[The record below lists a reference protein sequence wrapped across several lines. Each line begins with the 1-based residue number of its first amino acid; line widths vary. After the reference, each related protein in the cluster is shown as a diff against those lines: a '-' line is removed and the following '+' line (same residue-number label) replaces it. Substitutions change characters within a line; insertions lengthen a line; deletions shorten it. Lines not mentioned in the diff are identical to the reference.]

1 MCHFFDA
8 LRRSFLL
15 SFCIALC
22 LQFAHAQNDFYYTQD
37 LEDNPRFADIIFRIG
52 GYGGAY
58 NEGQAGLDTEII
70 VAPVYTNFQ
79 FRGQAVGA
87 LYSKQYQ
94 NYTAASNLI
103 SDNAFRKFLMLDL
116 GADYFFWDS
125 VNKGTAKV
133 GVNKSLLFAD
143 RTADVAALIRFSVA
157 GRLGINY
164 SRFMLRP
171 ADVAGGQ
178 FATEEGRIFGRGAAE
193 EDQGSV
199 YVLSTNTSPYAGLS
213 FNLGRG
219 LMTRVKGIRE
229 RANYHFISLYT
240 DLLISANSSLANME
254 ANGQTY
260 PLAESNNSDLE
271 GFRETRT
278 GFRGGIKAVYG
289 RRLSAYVKFESG
301 IWPGFLEQRFFW
313 LLGAGASLNLQVL
326 GSRQ

>member
-1 MCHFFDA
+1 MCHFFYSTC
-8 LRRSFLL
+8 RLL
-15 SFCIALC
+15 LISCSIFMNIQLIY
-22 LQFAHAQNDFYYTQD
+22 AQNDFYYTQN

-87 LYSKQYQ
+87 LYSKTYQ
-94 NYTAASNLI
+94 NYTDVPTLI
-103 SDNAFRKFLMLDL
+103 SDNSFRNFLMLDI
-116 GADYFFWDS
+116 GSDYFFWDS

-133 GVNKSLLFAD
+133 GVNKSILFAD

-164 SRFMLRP
+164 SRFMLSP
-171 ADVAGGQ
+171 ADVPGGQ
-178 FATEEGRIFGRGAAE
+178 FATEEGKIFGRGANG

-199 YVLSTNTSPYAGLS
+199 YVQSTNTSPYLGLS

-219 LMTRVKGIRE
+219 LMTRVKGIRK

-240 DLLISANSSLANME
+240 DLLVSANSSLADIK
-254 ANGQTY
+254 ANGETY
-260 PLAESNNSDLE
+260 QLAESNNSDLE
-271 GFRETRT
+271 GFRVART

-289 RRLSAYVKFESG
+289 RRLSAYLKFESG

-313 LLGAGASLNLQVL
+313 LLGAGASLNLQVF
-326 GSRQ
+326 GTKQ

>member
-1 MCHFFDA
+1 MCHFFQVI
-8 LRRSFLL
+8 RRPFILAC
-15 SFCIALC
+15 CIALC
-22 LQFAHAQNDFYYTQD
+22 LPFAHAQNDFYYTQN

-70 VAPVYTNFQ
+70 VAPMYTNFQ
-79 FRGQAVGA
+79 FRGQAAGA
-87 LYSKQYQ
+87 FYSKQYQ
-94 NYTAASNLI
+94 NYTAATNLI
-103 SDNAFRKFLMLDL
+103 SDNYFRKFMMLDL

-125 VNKGTAKV
+125 ASKGTAKV

-164 SRFMLRP
+164 TRLMLSP
-171 ADVAGGQ
+171 GDVAGGQ
-178 FATEEGRIFGRGAAE
+178 FATQEGRIFGSGAAE
-193 EDQGSV
+193 EDRGSI
-199 YVLSTNTSPYAGLS
+199 YVQSTHISPYAGLS

-219 LMTRVKGIRE
+219 LMTRVKGVRE

-240 DLLISANSSLANME
+240 DLLISADNSLENIE
-254 ANGQTY
+254 VDGETY
-260 PLAESNNSDLE
+260 RLSESNNSDLE

-301 IWPGFLEQRFFW
+301 IWPGFLEKRFFW

-326 GSRQ
+326 GTK